1 MLQKGVG
8 VLVLA
13 VVLCSGVVKYVG
25 VKTRSRLQTIM
36 H

>member
-1 MLQKGVG
+1 MLQKSVG
-8 VLVLA
+8 VFVLA

-25 VKTRSRLQTIM
+25 VKTKSRLQTMI